1 MKRKVISY
9 IFLITGVV
17 IVLGYLVFALVRF
30 SVDESDIKCKN
41 LHVDIAGKVEM
52 IDVGELNDML
62 TDNGLHPIGVSIDKL
77 RTESVER
84 FLEQNQLVKKAVC
97 YHSPTGC
104 VYIKVTL
111 REPKF
116 LVMTNENYYV
126 DQEKKIL
133 PVPLHAVAY
142 VPVVTGRVTKSM
154 ATGAIFDFVNY
165 IEGNAFWNA
174 QISQIHVRDDMKIEL
189 VPRVGAEIILLGNL
203 DHYEEKL
210 NKVYRLYNQ
219 GYKVMGWNRYK
230 KLDLQYENQIVGI
243 KSEHMLT
250 DF

>member
-9 IFLITGVV
+9 IFLITGVT
-17 IVLGYLVFALVRF
+17 IVLGYLVFALIRF

-41 LHVDIAGKVEM
+41 LIIDIAGKVEM
-52 IDVGELNDML
+52 IDEGELNDML
-62 TDNGLHPIGVSIDKL
+62 SDNGLHPIGVSVDKL
-77 RTESVER
+77 RTESIER
-84 FLEQNQLVKKAVC
+84 FLEQNQLVRKAVC

-116 LVMTNENYYV
+116 LVMANENYYV
-126 DQEKKIL
+126 DHEKKIL

-154 ATGAIFDFVNY
+154 ATGAIFDFVDYLEKNT
-165 IEGNAFWNA
+165 FWNA
-174 QISQIHVRDDMKIEL
+174 QISQIHVRDDLKVEL
-189 VPRVGAEIILLGNL
+189 VPRVGSEIILLGYL
-203 DHYEEKL
+203 DQYEEKL
-210 NKVYRLYNQ
+210 NKVYRLYTQ
-219 GYKVMGWNRYK
+219 GYRVMGWNRYI

-243 KSEHMLT
+243 KNEHTLT